1 MREENRKV
9 VSVGEEWVW
18 TCKLVISYETT
29 VLSCRLT
36 PCVDEACHMFTIWT
50 SGSRWRLHR
59 NGSFLSVRKSCLFS
73 CVDNISHEWVT
84 SLKVISQTSSRNRTS
99 CTHVHWIKVCSVL
112 FSNQTLKMLRTLRRP
127 VKSFAP
133 PELGLYPPFSSIA
146 IQAHTGRKKNHFS
159 LWFLEKSKTPAL
171 NGHIWQ
177 SKVRKNWPFILPQT
191 AKSFM
196 NTFRVHS
203 EQKPFSGL
211 RAEINNWQ
219 NRSGIQALRNTMDCE
234 EHSHRWS
241 ACLVSKMELSISN
254 NIHSVL
260 FSK

>member
-1 MREENRKV
+1 MNWAAFVLISRMNQQVTKNERRKQE
-9 VSVGEEWVW
+9 SHKWGWGWVW

-36 PCVDEACHMFTIWT
+36 PCVDEACQMFTIWT
-50 SGSRWRLHR
+50 SASRWRLHR

-133 PELGLYPPFSSIA
+133 PELGLYPAFSSIA
-146 IQAHTGRKKNHFS
+146 IQAHTGRKKIISHCGS
-159 LWFLEKSKTPAL
+159 WK
-171 NGHIWQ
+171 
-177 SKVRKNWPFILPQT
+177 
-191 AKSFM
+191 
-196 NTFRVHS
+196 
-203 EQKPFSGL
+203 
-211 RAEINNWQ
+211 RARHQ
-219 NRSGIQALRNTMDCE
+219 R
-234 EHSHRWS
+234 
-241 ACLVSKMELSISN
+241 
-254 NIHSVL
+254 
-260 FSK
+260 

>member
-9 VSVGEEWVW
+9 ISVGEEWVW

-36 PCVDEACHMFTIWT
+36 PCVDEACQMFTIWT
-50 SGSRWRLHR
+50 SASRWRLHR

-112 FSNQTLKMLRTLRRP
+112 FSNHAEDAEETSEIIRSPRARP
-127 VKSFAP
+127 LSRILFHS
-133 PELGLYPPFSSIA
+133 YSSS
-146 IQAHTGRKKNHFS
+146 HREKKNHFS

-219 NRSGIQALRNTMDCE
+219 NRSEIQALRNTMDCE

-260 FSK
+260 FFKINE